1 MQHLPLPRHPSWTPP
16 SVRLYTKQDYDGGDI
31 VTYLSRNKL
40 GEDIFTIGL
49 LSPDP
54 SSHQGALAIL
64 QTWTFFGVLS
74 VVLGENVSPM
84 AMYVPPAGEGAV
96 PWIDTTILP
105 DMVTRWIARTASR
118 NLPLQQRK
126 EEQSRAVRVFG
137 HMSDVY
143 AGIHFTLQRAQLS
156 EPSIEYTARLDPTF
170 YMATMLLYDY
180 LDRALRIAYG
190 PWGMED
196 SEEGPEKLTPGM
208 PGSGRVLEHQMRA
221 AGWCDAEANLLDLK
235 LGPLENC
242 FASFLDVPH
251 PEKVHTNCTEWRC
264 AAYQVDEAHYRTR
277 HARGEDCVCEFVHA
291 SQEELA
297 AVLLG
302 PSQAEIPL
310 VGAGEPQLREDGRLY
325 ARLESSGDGTAP
337 ASRTRFVA
345 ISHVWSDG
353 LGNNRAN
360 AIPLC
365 QFKRLRA
372 LVAGLYA
379 GDGGEQQSVA
389 FWLDTLCFPLAP
401 QAAYDQALVRMKDSY
416 RRADKVLVL
425 DEYLL
430 GVVAAD
436 VSLDEVLAR
445 IAVAPWNRRLWTL
458 QEAQLAR
465 RDELFFQLADRPVG
479 DAELLAHVDRDP
491 AALPVEEQLQRW
503 LFMSFYSV
511 FREVRGDYAT
521 EEDDDGAGGGSVVVS
536 GAVLVDRVLLA
547 KDALTFRSTSQPEDE
562 GLCLGNIVGVPAG
575 PLVAARTHAK
585 RMRVFWEAVA
595 PDDPRHYHASIVFF
609 AGPKLV
615 DKGWRWAPATLMD
628 GSVTSGQMAFRL
640 LDGLVLGRSGL
651 GLSVRLPALRF
662 HRLLLRDLGHLFYL
676 RVRDMSPAG
685 GATVRHLVLRLGDRN
700 GLEGDATRGRRRV
713 FSKSMRFVV
722 LLPFAPA
729 EADRLLASA
738 GSTDVMLAT
747 ASLRGGNRIHLVMP
761 AQIAAIDTIANDLS
775 RVHEVDQQSGILSVA
790 EVEPTLDEIA
800 RRPWITTTFIRNG
813 LWHVD

>member
-1 MQHLPLPRHPSWTPP
+1 M
-16 SVRLYTKQDYDGGDI
+16 RLYTKQDYDGGDI
-31 VTYLSRNKL
+31 ATYLSRNEL
-40 GEDIFTIGL
+40 GDDIFTIGL

-64 QTWTFFGVLS
+64 QTWTFFGVLT
-74 VVLGENVSPM
+74 VVLGENVSPL
-84 AMYVPPAGEGAV
+84 AMHIPPAGEGAV
-96 PWIDTTILP
+96 PWINTTALP
-105 DMVTRWIARTASR
+105 EMVARWIARTASR
-118 NLPLQQRK
+118 GLPLQQRK

-137 HMSDVY
+137 LMSDVY
-143 AGIHFTLQRAQLS
+143 AGIHFTLQRAQLG
-156 EPSIEYTARLDPTF
+156 EPGVEYTARLDPDF

-190 PWGMED
+190 PWGAED
-196 SEEGPEKLTPGM
+196 SDEGPAKLRPEM
-208 PGSGRVLEHQMRA
+208 PGSGRALEQRMRA
-221 AGWCDAEANLLDLK
+221 GGWCDAEASLLDLK
-235 LGPLENC
+235 LGPLENY

-251 PEKVHTNCTEWRC
+251 PEKAHADCTERRC
-264 AAYQVDEAHYRTR
+264 RAYQVDEARYRTR
-277 HARGEDCVCEFVHA
+277 HARGGDCACEFVHA
-291 SQEELA
+291 SPADLA
-297 AVLLG
+297 AVLLA
-302 PSQAEIPL
+302 PSRAEVPL
-310 VGAGEPQLREDGRLY
+310 VGADGPERRPDGRLY
-325 ARLESSGDGTAP
+325 VRIQSSGDGAAP
-337 ASRTRFVA
+337 ESSARFVA

-353 LGNNRAN
+353 LGNNRDN

-365 QFKRLRA
+365 QFERIRA

-379 GDGGEQQSVA
+379 GGGGGGQPSAA

-401 QAAYDQALVRMKDSY
+401 QEAYDEALVRMKDGY
-416 RRADKVLVL
+416 RRADRVLVL

-430 GVVAAD
+430 GVAAAD

-458 QEAQLAR
+458 QEGQLAR
-465 RDELFFQLADRPVG
+465 PDGLFFQLRDRPVG

-491 AALPVEEQLQRW
+491 AALPIGGQLQRW

-511 FREVRGDYAT
+511 FREMRGDIVT
-521 EEDDDGAGGGSVVVS
+521 EDDGAVS

-547 KDALTFRSTSQPEDE
+547 KDALAFRSTSQKEDE
-562 GLCLGNIVGVPAG
+562 GLCLGNIVGVPAR

-585 RMRVFWEAVA
+585 RMRAFWEAVA

-609 AGPKLV
+609 AGPRLA
-615 DKGWRWAPATLMD
+615 DRGWRWAPATLMD
-628 GSVTSGQMAFRL
+628 GSVTSGQMAFRR

-651 GLSVRLPALRF
+651 GLRVRLPALRF
-662 HRLLLRDLGHLFYL
+662 GRLLLRDLGRLFYL
-676 RVRDMSPAG
+676 RVRDTSPG
-685 GATVRHLVLRLGDRN
+685 GEATVRHLVLQLGDW
-700 GLEGDATRGRRRV
+700 GGPEGDAARGRRRV

-738 GSTDVMLAT
+738 SLTDVMLAT
-747 ASLRGGNRIHLVMP
+747 ASLLGNNRIHLVMP
-761 AQIAAIDTIANDLS
+761 AQLAAMDAIANDLT

-800 RRPWITTTFIRNG
+800 PRPWIKTTFVQSGI
-813 LWHVD
+813 WHVD

>member
-1 MQHLPLPRHPSWTPP
+1 MQHLPLPRHPSWSLP

-31 VTYLSRNKL
+31 VTYLRRNNL
-40 GEDIFTIGL
+40 DQDIFSLGL
-49 LSPDP
+49 LSPDS

-64 QTWTFFGVLS
+64 QTWSFFGVLS
-74 VVLGENVSPM
+74 LVLGENVSPM
-84 AMYVPPAGEGAV
+84 AMYIPPAGEGGV
-96 PWIDTTILP
+96 PWIDTTTLP
-105 DMVTRWIARTASR
+105 DMVTKWIARTASR
-118 NLPLQQRK
+118 NLPFQQRK
-126 EEQSRAVRVFG
+126 QEQSRAVRFFG

-143 AGIHFTLQRAQLS
+143 AGIYFTLQRAQLG
-156 EPSIEYTARLDPTF
+156 EPSIDYTARLDPIF
-170 YMATMLLYDY
+170 CMATMLLYDY

-196 SEEGPEKLTPGM
+196 SEEGPEKLMPEM
-208 PGSGRVLEHQMRA
+208 PGSGRFLEHQMRT
-221 AGWCDAEANLLDLK
+221 AGWCGAEANMLDLK
-235 LGPLENC
+235 LGPLENL
-242 FASFLDVPH
+242 FASLLDIPH
-251 PEKVHTNCTEWRC
+251 PEKIHTKCTEWRC
-264 AAYQVDEAHYRTR
+264 IAYQMNEAQYQTR
-277 HARGEDCVCEFVHA
+277 HARGDDCGCEFVNT
-291 SQEELA
+291 SQERLA

-310 VGAGEPQLREDGRLY
+310 VSAGEPQRREDGRLY

-337 ASRTRFVA
+337 ESRTRFVA

-365 QFKRLRA
+365 QFNRLRA

-379 GDGGEQQSVA
+379 DDGGEQQPVA

-425 DEYLL
+425 DGYLL
-430 GVVAAD
+430 GVAAAD

-458 QEAQLAR
+458 QEGQLAR
-465 RDELFFQLADRPVG
+465 RDKLLFQLADRPVG
-479 DAELLAHVDRDP
+479 DAELLAHIDRDP
-491 AALPVEEQLQRW
+491 ELPGEQQLHRW
-503 LFMSFYSV
+503 LFMSFYSA
-511 FREVRGDYAT
+511 FREMRGDFAA
-521 EEDDDGAGGGSVVVS
+521 EDENGGAEGGHADVS
-536 GAVLVDRVLLA
+536 NAVLVDRVLLS

-585 RMRVFWEAVA
+585 RMRVFWEMVA
-595 PDDPRHYHASIVFF
+595 PNDPRHYHASIVFF

-628 GSVTSGQMAFRL
+628 RSSTTGQMAFRR
-640 LDGLVLGRSGL
+640 LDGLVLGRSSL
-651 GLSVRLPALRF
+651 GLSVRLPVLRF
-662 HRLLLRDLGHLFYL
+662 HRFLLRDLGHLFYL
-676 RVRDMSPAG
+676 RVRDTLTAG
-685 GATVRHLVLRLGDRN
+685 EKTVLHLVLQLGDRN
-700 GLEGDATRGRRRV
+700 GPDSDATRGRRRV

-738 GSTDVMLAT
+738 RATDVMLA
-747 ASLRGGNRIHLVMP
+747 AESLLGGNRIHVVMP
-761 AQIAAIDTIANDLS
+761 AQIGAIDSIANDLS
-775 RVHEVDQQSGILSVA
+775 RMHTVDQQTGILSVA
-790 EVEPTLDEIA
+790 DVEPTLDELA
-800 RRPWITTTFIRNG
+800 RRPWITTTFVREGI
-813 LWHVD
+813 WHVD